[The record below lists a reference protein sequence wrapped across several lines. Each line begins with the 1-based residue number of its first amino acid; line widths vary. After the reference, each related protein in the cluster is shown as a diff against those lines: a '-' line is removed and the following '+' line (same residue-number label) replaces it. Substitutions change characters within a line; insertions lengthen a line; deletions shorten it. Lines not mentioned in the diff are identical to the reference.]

1 MKFQG
6 ILTALVTP
14 MDEQFQ
20 VDEAKLRQLVN
31 IQIDSGIHGLVM
43 LGGTGEYAALSAEER
58 QRAVRIAKEEAAGR
72 VPVVAGILEPGF
84 GECLKACK
92 AFDSMGVDALLVL
105 TPFYL
110 SPSQPGIIDYF
121 QRIDQAV
128 NTPIILYNIPYRTSV
143 NMTPETGETI
153 VNTTKNV
160 VGIK

>member
-58 QRAVRIAKEEAAGR
+58 QRAVRRRPPGR
-72 VPVVAGILEPGF
+72 MLVCGRLLEGTGSRNLPVF
-84 GECLKACK
+84 
-92 AFDSMGVDALLVL
+92 
-105 TPFYL
+105 
-110 SPSQPGIIDYF
+110 
-121 QRIDQAV
+121 
-128 NTPIILYNIPYRTSV
+128 YRTS
-143 NMTPETGETI
+143 
-153 VNTTKNV
+153 
-160 VGIK
+160 